1 MKKITAVIV
10 ILLVSMLSYY
20 FIYSGM
26 KRKESPRAGAGE
38 MAEEIIKAEPEA
50 EPAEGEISVTPE
62 KADTAFEEEPPQ
74 KDIKDVAVK
83 HTEKKPEEPARK
95 EDPVPAEEPPI
106 IIEEEAELVEDYE
119 DEAEPVET
127 LALATEED
135 AVEAVEEHAVDTA
148 EVVPDEEAI
157 ETPAFIPVPP
167 PIGTEGETAVLP
179 PDEEEEKPVDEEPVI
194 AEEPPGEEEVSAMDE
209 RMEEPVDDREEIQE
223 GLPALVERNSVAIFP
238 FENFTEDMNALNH
251 VSPLLIERLEK
262 KGFSVVD
269 QDSLVDYLCKERVR
283 STGYVSKELA
293 GKIRTK
299 FKVST
304 ILTGSIIS
312 FSEED
317 NPSFG
322 VMARLIDSSDGEILW
337 ADYASAT
344 GEDFMTI
351 LKLGKVNTV
360 FGLIPRVVDRLF
372 ASFTSEDFSGEVE
385 SSRRVVVMPFR
396 NNSDFSYAGKIAMY
410 MVIIELLKSRE
421 FTPVEYGNVRNLVVS
436 LQIRNKGELS
446 FNNISGLSDA
456 LHAGGIV
463 VGVVDNYSQGI
474 GIDSPPEVGM
484 RVRLING
491 RDNRI
496 IWYNSAQSRGDEKVI
511 ALDWGRI
518 RSVHG
523 VAYQAV
529 SKLVKKMEK
538 VAWP

>member
-1 MKKITAVIV
+1 
-10 ILLVSMLSYY
+10 
-20 FIYSGM
+20 
-26 KRKESPRAGAGE
+26 
-38 MAEEIIKAEPEA
+38 
-50 EPAEGEISVTPE
+50 
-62 KADTAFEEEPPQ
+62 
-74 KDIKDVAVK
+74 
-83 HTEKKPEEPARK
+83 
-95 EDPVPAEEPPI
+95 
-106 IIEEEAELVEDYE
+106 
-119 DEAEPVET
+119 
-127 LALATEED
+127 
-135 AVEAVEEHAVDTA
+135 
-148 EVVPDEEAI
+148 
-157 ETPAFIPVPP
+157 
-167 PIGTEGETAVLP
+167 
-179 PDEEEEKPVDEEPVI
+179 
-194 AEEPPGEEEVSAMDE
+194 
-209 RMEEPVDDREEIQE
+209 
-223 GLPALVERNSVAIFP
+223 
-238 FENFTEDMNALNH
+238 MNALNH
-251 VSPLLIERLEK
+251 VSPLLIERREK